1 MGSSVSK
8 EIVQQSKNYYHRR
21 IDLKFKEDWV
31 PNMESVTLV
40 LGDAFLVIWV
50 HVRCKQHEA
59 LDSREHAVF
68 AQAWIIN
75 RNGHAQNK
83 R

>member
-1 MGSSVSK
+1 
-8 EIVQQSKNYYHRR
+8 
-21 IDLKFKEDWV
+21 
-31 PNMESVTLV
+31 MESVTLV